1 MRPAGA
7 YCVAK
12 RVAPP
17 SRACLHPA
25 AARAYIQPEVGF
37 RQQLRASRSRRRHHR
52 RPGPCCR
59 PQMGGGLI
67 ATTRVRVP
75 FRCSLAYLR
84 TLLPPWPISDIS
96 LLGWGSRRAQGRVGG
111 STPHGALGNSSQLEQ
126 PPAGPAAAPSLSHAH
141 ALPECPPQ
149 PSTRMSTPSCC
160 DGAKH
165 GAARDQGGRAR
176 GGRPPGT
183 LRPAVLPC
191 LSPNAPP
198 PGRACWQKAQT
209 SFPACLLEG
218 SSRTAMRSGCT
229 LQHRGTRRRRSARR
243 AARSSHCLQLS
254 LPAPIRSRPL
264 ACGSGRTFCSAPI
277 AAAGSAPAARRTRPP
292 QGGLC
297 GCAAAWTQLL
307 RRRLLHHRRLGPG
320 C

>member
-141 ALPECPPQ
+141 ALPDCPPQ

-183 LRPAVLPC
+183 LRP
-191 LSPNAPP
+191 
-198 PGRACWQKAQT
+198 
-209 SFPACLLEG
+209 
-218 SSRTAMRSGCT
+218 
-229 LQHRGTRRRRSARR
+229 
-243 AARSSHCLQLS
+243 
-254 LPAPIRSRPL
+254 
-264 ACGSGRTFCSAPI
+264 
-277 AAAGSAPAARRTRPP
+277 
-292 QGGLC
+292 
-297 GCAAAWTQLL
+297 GCAAVSVPECPAPGA
-307 RRRLLHHRRLGPG
+307 RLLAEGADVLPG
-320 C
+320 MLAGG